1 MMTNEEKF
9 LVICITGVVILAII
23 GVTIK
28 ILEIIQLRE
37 TKRLKHEME
46 EAFFDSGIATKLG
59 DEFQSLFGR
68 RDIYRSFPCSR
79 QLAVN
84 FYDFERHL
92 NYLQKY
98 FGLTVNDETL
108 FHLKK
113 CTELLTKLDE
123 LVVSNPEWEQFGNTL
138 YPKFTMYYQ
147 SSTGRSSFSTDYV
160 FNSQTI
166 GVLYSQ
172 VEEFLYKRSSR
183 KIQRSLMTPELRQQ
197 ILRRDNWTCQ
207 QCGNSIY
214 REPNLLLE
222 VDHIIPISKGGKTV
236 PSNLQTLCWKC
247 NRSKSDNIQ
256 MPFVR
261 NFREDKAN
269 QAVCFPDE
277 INL

>member
-1 MMTNEEKF
+1 MTNEGKF
-9 LVICITGVVILAII
+9 LIICVTGVVILVII
-23 GVTIK
+23 GVAIK
-28 ILEIIQLRE
+28 IYEIIEQKE
-37 TKRLKHEME
+37 TERLGHEIH

-79 QLAVN
+79 QTAIN
-84 FYDFERHL
+84 FYDFEKHL

-98 FGLTVNDETL
+98 FGLAVNDETL
-108 FHLKK
+108 FHLRK
-113 CTELLTKLDE
+113 CTNLLAELDE
-123 LVVSNPEWEQFGNTL
+123 LVVSNPEWEQFGDSL
-138 YPKFTMYYQ
+138 YPKFTMYYR

-166 GVLYSQ
+166 DVLYSQ
-172 VEEFLYKRSSR
+172 VEEYLYKRSSQ
-183 KIQRSLMTPELRQQ
+183 KIQRALMTPDLRQL
-197 ILRRDNWTCQ
+197 ILKRDNWTCQ

-214 REPNLLLE
+214 KEPNLLLE

-247 NRSKSDNIQ
+247 NRSKSDNMQ

-261 NFREDKAN
+261 NFKEDTSN
-269 QAVCFPDE
+269 QAVYFPNDTD
-277 INL
+277 L

>member
-1 MMTNEEKF
+1 MTNEEKF
-9 LVICITGVVILAII
+9 LIICVTSAVILTII

-28 ILEIIQLRE
+28 ILEIIQQRE
-37 TKRLKHEME
+37 TKRIKHELH
-46 EAFFDSGIATKLG
+46 EAFFKSGIATKLG
-59 DEFQSLFGR
+59 DEFQPLFGR

-98 FGLTVNDETL
+98 FGLAVNDETL
-108 FHLKK
+108 FHLKR
-113 CTELLTKLDE
+113 CIDLLAELDE
-123 LVVSNPEWEQFGNTL
+123 LVVSNPEWEQFSDSL

-147 SSTGRSSFSTDYV
+147 SSTGRSTYATDYV
-160 FNSQTI
+160 FNSKTI
-166 GVLYSQ
+166 DVLYSQ
-172 VEEFLYKRSSR
+172 VEEFLYKRSNQ

-207 QCGNSIY
+207 RCGNSIY
-214 REPNLLLE
+214 KEPNLLLE
-222 VDHIIPISKGGKTV
+222 VDHIIPISKGGKTE